1 MLLSYRT
8 VSVPEQELGC
18 LLYVLQDFLDLEF
31 VKALDS
37 GDVEFPAAPSVRRL
51 LVLLSLV
58 PPEEAAARLP
68 GKHGD
73 ESGVRAE
80 GRRSGAG
87 NHPLRAEGKR

>member
-37 GDVEFPAAPSVRRL
+37 GYVELRN
-51 LVLLSLV
+51 
-58 PPEEAAARLP
+58 PET
-68 GKHGD
+68 
-73 ESGVRAE
+73 SG
-80 GRRSGAG
+80 SGTQ
-87 NHPLRAEGKR
+87 